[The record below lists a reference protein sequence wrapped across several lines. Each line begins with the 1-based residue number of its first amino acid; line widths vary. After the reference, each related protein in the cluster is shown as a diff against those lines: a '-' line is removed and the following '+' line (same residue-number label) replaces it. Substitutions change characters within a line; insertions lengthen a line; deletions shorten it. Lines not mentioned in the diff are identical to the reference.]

1 MSLLCNIDGAQ
12 REIIQVA
19 FEEFAEYIAC
29 VGHTV
34 IVGLV
39 VPNEKMDGLYLV
51 SSCVQSVNDKS
62 TQRRLDHVR
71 IGLRV
76 GGRRWDR
83 WLIVKG
89 LIEKCTW
96 EHRVSCLA
104 TNERVELKAST
115 PTIAQSAMSG

>member
-1 MSLLCNIDGAQ
+1 MKSSRSHLKSLQNISPLFG
-12 REIIQVA
+12 
-19 FEEFAEYIAC
+19 

-34 IVGLV
+34 IVV
-39 VPNEKMDGLYLV
+39 VPNEKMDVLYLV

-62 TQRRLDHVR
+62 TQRHLDHVR
-71 IGLRV
+71 IGPRV
-76 GGRRWDR
+76 GGRR
-83 WLIVKG
+83 
-89 LIEKCTW
+89 LIEKCAW

>member
-1 MSLLCNIDGAQ
+1 MKSTRSHLKSLLNISPALA
-12 REIIQVA
+12 IL
-19 FEEFAEYIAC
+19 Y
-29 VGHTV
+29 
-34 IVGLV
+34 

-51 SSCVQSVNDKS
+51 STCVQSVNDKS

-89 LIEKCTW
+89 LIENCTW
-96 EHRVSCLA
+96 EHWHRVSCLA